1 VNVILIGMKHCGK
14 TTLGAALA
22 TKWRCPFYD
31 VDRLIESHYACDTG
45 ERLGFREIFTK
56 RGEDYFC
63 ELETQVVC
71 ELYLRVS
78 ESKGSSVIAVGGRT
92 ALNQK
97 VNDLLSA
104 LGLIVYLEVSPD
116 ELFARVTRAGLPP
129 FLDEKDP
136 AKHFL
141 DLCRERA
148 PHYRRLAAL
157 TVNLDGLDGNAA
169 LEKLCRGIEQ
179 HTIEKRPST

>member
-1 VNVILIGMKHCGK
+1 MNITLIGMKHCGK

-22 TKWRCPFYD
+22 AKWRCPFHD
-31 VDRLIESHYACDTG
+31 VDRMIESHYACDTG
-45 ERLGFREIFTK
+45 ERLDFRDIFVQ
-56 RGEDYFC
+56 RGEEYFR

-78 ESKGSSVIAVGGRT
+78 EAKGSHVIAVGGRT
-92 ALNQK
+92 ALNK
-97 VNDLLSA
+97 RVSDLLGA
-104 LGLIVYLEVSPD
+104 LGLMVYLEVSPE

-148 PHYRRLAAL
+148 PHYERLAGV
-157 TVNLDGLDGNAA
+157 TVRLNGLGAAAA
-169 LEKLCRGIEQ
+169 LEKMERAIAQ
-179 HTIEKRPST
+179 HARAADSAA

>member
-1 VNVILIGMKHCGK
+1 MNITLIGMKHCGK

-22 TKWRCPFYD
+22 ARWRCPFYD
-31 VDRLIESHYACDTG
+31 VDRMIESHDACDTG
-45 ERLGFREIFTK
+45 ERLGFREIFAR
-56 RGEDYFC
+56 RGEDYFTK
-63 ELETQVVC
+63 LETDVVC

-78 ESKGSSVIAVGGRT
+78 EAKGSNVIAVGGRT
-92 ALNQK
+92 VLNKK

-104 LGLIVYLEVSPD
+104 LGLIVYLEVSPE

-148 PHYRRLAAL
+148 PHYQRLASL
-157 TVNLDGLDGNAA
+157 TVNLDGLDADAA
-169 LEKLCRGIEQ
+169 FAKFCRAID
-179 HTIEKRPST
+179 HYVPS

>member
-1 VNVILIGMKHCGK
+1 MNITLIGMKHCGK

-22 TKWRCPFYD
+22 EKWRCPFYD
-31 VDRLIESHYACDTG
+31 VDRMIESHYACDTS
-45 ERLGFREIFTK
+45 ERLSFREIFAK
-56 RGEDYFC
+56 RGEDYFR

-78 ESKGSSVIAVGGRT
+78 EAKGSNVIAVGGRT
-92 ALNQK
+92 ALNRK
-97 VNDLLSA
+97 VDELLSA
-104 LGLIVYLEVSPD
+104 LGVIVYLEVSPE
-116 ELFARVTRAGLPP
+116 ELLARVTRAGLPP

-148 PHYRRLAAL
+148 PHYQRLAHL
-157 TVNLDGLDGNAA
+157 TVNLDGLDSKAA
-169 LEKLCRGIEQ
+169 QEKLFRQIE
-179 HTIEKRPST
+179 EYEMKNRPVS